1 MNRDNLGGVPY
12 ELKKESGKLS
22 IRFFPK
28 SPNAKNPDGIV
39 FVLKLDAVDRKKLAE
54 IINK

>member
-1 MNRDNLGGVPY
+1 MVRQRLGGVPY
-12 ELKKESGKLS
+12 EARKENGKLS

-39 FVLKLDAVDRKKLAE
+39 FILHLDADDKKKLADL
-54 IINK
+54 IK

>member
-1 MNRDNLGGVPY
+1 MERDRLGGVPY
-12 ELKKESGKLS
+12 ELKKESGKIS

-39 FVLKLDAVDRKKLAE
+39 FMLHLDAEERKKLADL
-54 IINK
+54 IK